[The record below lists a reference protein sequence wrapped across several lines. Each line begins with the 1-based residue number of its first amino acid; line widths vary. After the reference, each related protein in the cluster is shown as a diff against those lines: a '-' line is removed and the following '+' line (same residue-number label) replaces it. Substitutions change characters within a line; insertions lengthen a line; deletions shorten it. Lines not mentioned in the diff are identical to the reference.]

1 MKILAYILALCLNLS
16 SVAMA
21 AAAEDATKEAIVKI
35 YTVSKKPNYLE
46 PWNSSTVSS
55 VGSGAII
62 DGNRILTNAHV
73 IADNTFIEVQRYG
86 KSKRYVASVLSV
98 SHQADLALLEVG
110 DEDFFKGVKPL
121 KLGVLPQVE
130 QNVVVYGFPM
140 GGNTLSATTGVVSR
154 LEHRTYA
161 HSGESFLAIQ
171 VDAAVNPGNSGGPAL
186 SNGKIVGVVMQS
198 MTDSQNIGY
207 LVPVSMVAHFIEDI
221 KDGKHDGFADVGLLT
236 QKMENPALR
245 EYYKIDDDTTGVLV
259 YDIAQNSLLNGII
272 QKGDIL
278 IAING
283 YKIENDGTVAFRK
296 HEYTSYNY
304 IIDGFQMG
312 QEVTFDLIRNG
323 EKMSLKVPVG
333 TTADDLLLVKTQQ
346 YDTMPTYAIF
356 GGYVFSPLSRNL
368 MRFSSFNN
376 LSLSQYLMDF
386 AKKEKQEVVLL
397 LKVLASNHTRG
408 HNEVGFWA
416 IEKINGESFA
426 TFEEFFRKLSK
437 IKDGFVVLE
446 DKEGQKVVINA
457 TEALQEQETILK
469 RYNIEFPTSAN
480 LR

>member
-1 MKILAYILALCLNLS
+1 MMKFLVIILALCVSLASGATMDDL
-16 SVAMA
+16 
-21 AAAEDATKEAIVKI
+21 TKEAIVKI
-35 YTVSKKPNYLE
+35 YTVSKKPNYIE
-46 PWNSSTVSS
+46 PWNSSTLSS

-86 KSKRYVASVLSV
+86 KSKRYVATVLNV
-98 SHQADLALLEVG
+98 SHQADLALLQVD
-110 DEDFFKGVKPL
+110 DEEFFKGVRPL
-121 KLGVLPQVE
+121 KLGSLPLVE
-130 QNVVVYGFPM
+130 QKVVVYGFPM

-198 MTDSQNIGY
+198 MTESQNIGY
-207 LVPVSMVAHFIEDI
+207 LVPVTMVAHFLADI
-221 KDGKHDGFADVGLLT
+221 TDGKHEGFADVGLLT

-245 EYYKIDDDTTGVLV
+245 EYYKIDEDTTGVLV

-272 QKGDIL
+272 NKGDIL
-278 IAING
+278 IGING

-304 IIDGFQMG
+304 IIDGFQIG
-312 QEVTFDLIRNG
+312 QEVSFELIRDG
-323 EKMSLKVPVG
+323 EKKSLKVPVG
-333 TTADDLLLVKTQQ
+333 TKADDLLLVKTQQ

-368 MRFSSFNN
+368 MRFSSFNSLN
-376 LSLSQYLMDF
+376 LSQYLMEF

-408 HNEVGFWA
+408 HNEVGLWA
-416 IEKINGESFA
+416 VEKINGESFA
-426 TFEEFFRKLSK
+426 TFEEFHAKLCA
-437 IKDGFVVLE
+437 IKNGFVVLE
-446 DKEGQKVVINA
+446 DKEGQKVIINA
-457 TEALQEQETILK
+457 KEALDEQEAILK